1 MWVRPSP
8 PFYHLV
14 RRPTRNS
21 PELYHKPILHSP
33 EICKH
38 LVMWTPRGPF
48 ISPCCKHCGGVIYEI
63 TECWP
68 DFHKYS
74 TKRGVRKFQACPKQ
88 GWLMGA
94 PPISSRCRANIWHL
108 QISFDWQT
116 DFLQMFLNAFTI
128 PCTATSAII
137 VRCRPRKSRSV
148 TDLLLFQT
156 GHYQRMWFHPSPIR
170 ILKACSKMLSLI
182 SIWQDILVSISF
194 IFWWGDWLKT

>member
-8 PFYHLV
+8 PFYHLAW
-14 RRPTRNS
+14 RPTRNS

-38 LVMWTPRGPF
+38 LVMWTPPRPY
-48 ISPCCKHCGGVIYEI
+48 ISPCCKYCGGVIYEI

-88 GWLMGA
+88 GWLMGGA
-94 PPISSRCRANIWHL
+94 AVDVEQIFDTYKFHL
-108 QISFDWQT
+108 IDWT
-116 DFLQMFLNAFTI
+116 DFLQMILNAFTI
-128 PCTATSAII
+128 PCTASSAII

-148 TDLLLFQT
+148 TGLLLFQT
-156 GHYQRMWFHPSPIR
+156 GHYQRMWFHPSLIR
-170 ILKACSKMLSLI
+170 ILQACSKIFLLI
-182 SIWQDILVSISF
+182 LIWQDILVSMSL